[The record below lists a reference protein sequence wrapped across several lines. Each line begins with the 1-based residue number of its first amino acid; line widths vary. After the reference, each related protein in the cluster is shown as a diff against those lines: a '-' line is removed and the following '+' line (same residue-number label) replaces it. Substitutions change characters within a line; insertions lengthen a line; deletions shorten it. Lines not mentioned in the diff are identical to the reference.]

1 MDDSGNTDTK
11 TRTVIVQ
18 NNIKPTIT
26 IAEQILLI
34 TIWVYLIM
42 TKVLPQLMLRVGN
55 QVTVT
60 STNNV
65 NIDILGSYQVNY
77 TATDTFGN
85 TQTAIRTVNVV
96 DLAGPI
102 IILLGDNPM
111 TIELNS
117 TYVEPGAN
125 AYDRINL
132 EEDLT
137 LDGGNQIR
145 EELEPGGPLEK
156 NRNLSNNYRFVD
168 TSTPGTYIITYTAT
182 DNQNNSSS
190 KTRSVIVENN
200 QNPTITLAGD
210 NPFLLS
216 QGNNYIE
223 PGVSAVDAL
232 GNILQVTSTNNINNN
247 VLGIYTVTYLATDS
261 YGNSATCNKNC

>member
-1 MDDSGNTDTK
+1 MTD
-11 TRTVIVQ
+11 
-18 NNIKPTIT
+18 
-26 IAEQILLI
+26 
-34 TIWVYLIM
+34 
-42 TKVLPQLMLRVGN
+42 
-55 QVTVT
+55 
-60 STNNV
+60 
-65 NIDILGSYQVNY
+65 
-77 TATDTFGN
+77 
-85 TQTAIRTVNVV
+85 
-96 DLAGPI
+96 
-102 IILLGDNPM
+102 
-111 TIELNS
+111 LNS
-117 TYVEPGAN
+117 TYIEPGAN

-145 EELEPGGPLEK
+145 EELEPGGPLE
-156 NRNLSNNYRFVD
+156 NRNLPVTITGSVD

-200 QNPTITLAGD
+200 QNPIITLAGN

-261 YGNSATCNKNC
+261 YGNSATAIRTVNVTDDDGPTITLNGSNPMIIELALYMLNPEQQQLIIMMVILT